1 MNAIILAAGVG
12 RRLAP
17 YTEQRPKCLVEVGGR
32 PLLDRYLEAL
42 AQLGIRRIVLVVGYK
57 QEQIRM
63 FLSQASR
70 GLDIRYVVNDQFERG
85 SIGSLW
91 AARVELT
98 DDSLIM
104 DADVCFHPTL
114 LQKLIESPWPNALL
128 MDQTVRQSGEE
139 CMVIAKKGRVV
150 ALTKHPPNEYDEAGE
165 GVGFLKVHMKDT
177 EPLLRSVESRLKR
190 NGWELEYEEALTDFF
205 TEVPVGYEKIG
216 GLPWIEI
223 DFPEDL
229 ARAEREIVPR
239 LPEGHSV

>member
-17 YTEQRPKCLVEVGGR
+17 ITEHRPKCLVEVGGR

-42 AQLGIRRIVLVVGYK
+42 ENLGIRRIVLVVGYL
-57 QEQIRM
+57 QEKIRA
-63 FLSQASR
+63 FLEHASKE
-70 GLDIRYVVNDQFERG
+70 LDIRLVPNEHYDRG

-114 LQKLIESPWPNALL
+114 LRRLIESRWPNALL
-128 MDQTVRQSGEE
+128 MDETVRQQGEE

-150 ALTKHPPNEYDEAGE
+150 ALTKHPPREYDEAGE
-165 GVGFLKVHMKDT
+165 GVGFLKVQMKDT
-177 EPLLRSVESRLKR
+177 EPLLKSVESRLKQ
-190 NGWELEYEEALTDFF
+190 NGWELEYEEALADFF
-205 TEVPVGYEKIG
+205 AEVPVGYEKIG

-229 ARAEREIVPR
+229 ARAEREIAPR
-239 LPEGHSV
+239 LPDGHSV